1 MFLQKKYHMYIHNHA
16 QIIRHFNVYR
26 NSLKQKVSNMRGIK
40 LMENFQHT
48 CYSLGHIN
56 LNVK

>member
-1 MFLQKKYHMYIHNHA
+1 MYIHNHA